1 MSKSLETNTID
12 VSLPTAQTLH
22 SLRSSDNL
30 VTRKAQSG
38 FALIDMIFVCGLI
51 GLLSGIA
58 LPRLL
63 LAKQAKPAA
72 GSASAIGSM
81 RVLSSAQLTFALTCG
96 SGFYAPK
103 LTTLG
108 TPPPGSNEPFVSPDL
123 TTADSIVKS
132 GYVIQMTA
140 APYNGSPSTCNG
152 LAPNLS
158 GQGFRAAADP
168 AETTNVRFFGIN
180 SYGLVY
186 EDVTTL
192 FAVMPEVG
200 EPAAGHPLTH

>member
-1 MSKSLETNTID
+1 MCKSLRTNKLD
-12 VSLPTAQTLH
+12 VSLTTARTLH
-22 SLRSSDNL
+22 LQSASDN
-30 VTRKAQSG
+30 VVIRNAKAQGG

-58 LPRLL
+58 LPRLM
-63 LAKQAKPAA
+63 LAKQAA

-108 TPPPGSNEPFVSPDL
+108 TPPPGSTEAFVSPDL
-123 TTADSIVKS
+123 TNADSIIKS
-132 GYVIQMTA
+132 GYVIQMAA
-140 APYNGSPSTCNG
+140 APYTGAPSTCNG
-152 LAPNLS
+152 LPPDQA

-168 AETTNVRFFGIN
+168 TETQNLRFFGIN
-180 SYGLVY
+180 SYGIVY
-186 EDVTTL
+186 EDVISL
-192 FAVMPEVG
+192 FAPMPEVG
-200 EPAAGHPLTH
+200 EPSAGHPLTR

>member
-1 MSKSLETNTID
+1 MVIRN
-12 VSLPTAQTLH
+12 A
-22 SLRSSDNL
+22 
-30 VTRKAQSG
+30 KAQGG

-58 LPRLL
+58 LPRLM
-63 LAKQAKPAA
+63 LAKQAA
-72 GSASAIGSM
+72 GSASAIGTM

-123 TTADSIVKS
+123 TSADSIVKS

-140 APYNGSPSTCNG
+140 APYTGAPSTCNG
-152 LAPNLS
+152 LPPDQS

-168 AETTNVRFFGIN
+168 TETQNVRFFGIN

-186 EDVTTL
+186 EDVVTL
-192 FAVMPEVG
+192 FTVMPEVG
-200 EPAAGHPLTH
+200 EPSAGHPLMH